1 MQSLW
6 RNNHV
11 ELWCEDEKLLL
22 VAAIIVSV
30 LSTESMMNYHA
41 AKAKVKKVEHQP
53 KNIIIMVMDGTSSTA
68 ATLARWYKGHRLR

>member
-11 ELWCEDEKLLL
+11 ELWCEDEK
-22 VAAIIVSV
+22 VTISGAIIVSV

-41 AKAKVKKVEHQP
+41 AKAKVKK
-53 KNIIIMVMDGTSSTA
+53 
-68 ATLARWYKGHRLR
+68 

>member
-1 MQSLW
+1 ML
-6 RNNHV
+6 NYGV
-11 ELWCEDEKLLL
+11 KMKKLLL

-53 KNIIIMVMDGTSSTA
+53 KNIIMMVGGRNEFNGDNIGS
-68 ATLARWYKGHRLR
+68 LV